1 MRLRFPPLLKRLF
14 GLTVAACAALLTPTG
29 HARAAWAPNDDDQL
43 LLDLRLGR
51 LSLGDGVRGYRTPEG
66 VCIDLADVILGLDL
80 PIRLDKRGGRAI
92 GWAFDERNQITIDR
106 AQNTVQIGPATEKL
120 ADTTIRDVPDGW
132 CVGVSSLSHWL
143 GVELLPDLSNAVL
156 LVKSTAKLPVELAA
170 ERRARAAAI
179 PPQRGFDLKAMP
191 RADAPFRL
199 WRTPSIDVVATFAA
213 VDDKPTGSRIDATY
227 ELYAAGEIGRASFD
241 ARLAS
246 DQDGVPSTLRL
257 RAYRTDPEGRLL
269 GPLGATHFALGDV
282 TSLSTAL
289 VGQSTIG
296 RGAVLTNRPVD
307 RPESFDRTDFHGEL
321 PQGWDAELYRNG
333 QLLAFAN
340 DRADGRYAFL
350 DQPLLYGQNRFEIVL
365 YGPQGQ
371 VRREERLVAV
381 GVDSIP
387 PRETWYWA
395 GVNEANTDLIML
407 NDYRDPR
414 NRGWRGSVGLERGI
428 DTYTS
433 VGAQLHSLML
443 EDVRHDYAEAFVRR
457 AVGPALVE
465 LSGAY
470 EGSGG
475 YALRAQMLGQFGR
488 AYLTAESVHAHDYHS
503 DRIEPGVTGWHSVAF
518 DHSLNVGRTIL
529 PIHLEARYETRIR
542 GADVLEIGARASANV
557 SGLVL
562 TGQLD
567 YRADKL
573 PSGRDPPGRLEASL
587 LANARLGRVRL
598 RGETRFRLSAGA
610 GLESATLVGEWA
622 AGERADWRAELG
634 YDRAYDRAR
643 LGLGYSRRFDRFALT
658 ASVEG
663 ASDGSVAAGFNLA
676 FALGPDPRGGV
687 RMSASKLASHGQV
700 VARVWRDMNSDG
712 LRQPGE
718 PLEREVQLAAG
729 QIVAERL
736 TDSQGSTVIDGLVPF
751 RPVLIGIDAGSLP
764 DPLVQPATPGVVVTP
779 RPGVAITVDLPL
791 SSAGEIH
798 GTLVRGGGRPI
809 EGVDLELIDS
819 EGRVLRVTR
828 SDFDGYF
835 LFEGV
840 PYGRYAIRIARIS
853 ADAARVR
860 AALGVS
866 VIVGETRPS
875 VALGTVATES
885 AMLQSAGAH

>member
-1 MRLRFPPLLKRLF
+1 MFKRL
-14 GLTVAACAALLTPTG
+14 AAWGAAICAALLTPS
-29 HARAAWAPNDDDQL
+29 AYAQAAWAPNDDDAL

-66 VCIDLADVILGLDL
+66 VCVDLADVILALDL
-80 PIRLDKRGGRAI
+80 PMRLDKPARRAS
-92 GWAFDERNQITIDR
+92 GWAFDERNQITVDR
-106 AQNTVQIGPATEKL
+106 AQNSVQIGANVEKL
-120 ADTTIRDVPDGW
+120 DEAAIRDVPDGW
-132 CVGVSSLSHWL
+132 CIAVKPLSRWI
-143 GVELLPDLSNAVL
+143 GVEFIPDLGNALL
-156 LVKSTAKLPVELAA
+156 LVKSTARLPVELAA

-191 RADAPFRL
+191 KADAPFRL
-199 WRTPSIDVVATFAA
+199 WRTPSVDVVATLAA
-213 VDDKPTGSRIDATY
+213 IEDKRTGSRFDATY
-227 ELYAAGEIGRASFD
+227 ELYVAGEVGKASFD

-246 DQDGVPSTLRL
+246 DQNGVPANLRL
-257 RAYRTDPEGRLL
+257 RAYRTDPDGGLL
-269 GPLGATHFALGDV
+269 GALGATHFALGDV
-282 TSLSTAL
+282 AGLSTPL
-289 VGQSTIG
+289 VAQSAVG
-296 RGAVLTNRPVD
+296 RGAVVTNRPID
-307 RPESFDRTDFHGEL
+307 RPDSFDRTDFHGEL
-321 PQGWDAELYRNG
+321 PMGWDAELYRNG

-350 DQPLLYGQNRFEIVL
+350 SVPLLYGQNRFEVVL

-395 GVNEANTDLIML
+395 GINEANTDLIML
-407 NDYRDPR
+407 KDYRDPR

-433 VGAQLHSLML
+433 TGAQLHSLVL
-443 EDVRHDYAEAFVRR
+443 EDVRHNYAEAFVRR
-457 AVGPALVE
+457 AIGPALVE
-465 LSGAY
+465 VSGAY
-470 EGSGG
+470 EDTGG

-488 AYLTAESVHAHDYHS
+488 SYLTVESVLAHDYRS
-503 DRIEPGVTGWHSVAF
+503 DRIEPGVTGWHGIAL

-529 PIHLEARYETRIR
+529 PVHLEARYETRARSI
-542 GADVLEIGARASANV
+542 DTLELAARASANV

-567 YRADKL
+567 YRADMV
-573 PSGRDPPGRLEASL
+573 PTGPDPPARIEASL

-598 RGETRFRLSAGA
+598 RGETRFRLSRGA
-610 GLESATLVGEWA
+610 GLETATVVGEWA

-634 YDRAYDRAR
+634 YDRSYDRAR
-643 LGLGYSRRFDRFALT
+643 LGFGYSRRFDRFAVT

-676 FALGPDPRGGV
+676 FAFGPDPRGRGI
-687 RMSASKLASHGQV
+687 RMSATKLASHGQV
-700 VARVWRDMNSDG
+700 FARVWRDSNNDG
-712 LRQPGE
+712 VRQRSE

-729 QIVAERL
+729 QIAVERL

-751 RPVLIGIDAGSLP
+751 RPVLIGIDAASLP
-764 DPLVQPATPGVVVTP
+764 DPLVQPASPGVVVTP
-779 RPGVAITVDLPL
+779 RPGIAIAIELPL

-798 GTLVRGGGRPI
+798 GTLVRGGGGAI
-809 EGVDLELIDS
+809 EGVDLELVDD

-828 SDFDGYF
+828 TEFDGYF

-840 PYGRYAIRIARIS
+840 PYGRYAIRIAQIS
-853 ADAARVR
+853 ADAARLR
-860 AALGVS
+860 AALGLS
-866 VIVGETRPS
+866 VVVGEARPS
-875 VALGTVATES
+875 VALGTIAAEAS
-885 AMLQSAGAH
+885 ASRSAEALR